1 MKVKIV
7 SCHEEVIAAEE
18 ELMVLMGTKK
28 PHTDRLKKTKGF
40 LSDMKK
46 AMKGFCSV
54 KKALESLESKLMKV
68 LKSIGVQLSTYHG
81 YSLNG
86 KYAKKVMDNAF
97 FVFGDF
103 AKILTAQCR
112 NDSVTPQKIDKR
124 YEECKSAFLLC
135 DGAFSTAHKI
145 DPTAQGRAMY

>member
-1 MKVKIV
+1 LAGEGNGKNEEGEEAAATSGQEKDADRGKR
-7 SCHEEVIAAEE
+7 SCQNPFGYVAI
-18 ELMVLMGTKK
+18 LTV
-28 PHTDRLKKTKGF
+28 
-40 LSDMKK
+40 
-46 AMKGFCSV
+46 
-54 KKALESLESKLMKV
+54 
-68 LKSIGVQLSTYHG
+68 HG
-81 YSLNG
+81 CSLNG

-97 FVFGDF
+97 FVFDEF